1 MNARR
6 PAWNTACV
14 TLLRVSDPDHFALR
28 NAVRAAVVV
37 PGAFAIGQLGFD
49 NPNTGL
55 FAGFG
60 ALGILL
66 FADFS
71 GPRLGRLAAYVVL
84 FLTGAVLITIGTL
97 CSHSPLLA
105 AVVMAVVGF
114 VVLFSGIINA
124 YIAAGTNAALLTFIL
139 AVMVP
144 ASALDIPSRLTG
156 WAIGGVLAITA
167 TMVLLPARP
176 RDKLRAAAAEACRA
190 LADLVA
196 EPSEP
201 GREKAAR
208 AAINALRERFVA
220 TPFRPTGS
228 TGPGAALA
236 SIVDEL
242 GWLFGLATS
251 AELDVVE
258 AEGAC
263 AANVAVLRESA
274 ERLSGDRVTIELD
287 RVVEVREDLLDGL
300 VRRLGDAAVR
310 NDDNAIRD
318 ALHSTWQLRV
328 ISYAT
333 LQIGELAQTATG
345 SMPPLAAQRSLA
357 AVRQLLADHANL
369 RSVWMRNTLRATAG
383 LSLAVLVGQLA
394 SVQNAFW
401 IVLGTLTVLR
411 SNALGTGASVL
422 RALLGTTIGI
432 VIGGALVVVIG
443 TNEVP
448 LWIALPPAIFFA
460 AYAPRAIS
468 FAAGQAGFTVA
479 VLVFFNL
486 IAPSG
491 WEVGLVRVQDVA
503 IGFAISVVVGL
514 LFWPRGAAAILRRSL
529 DEAYEACAAC
539 LAMCVGWLLDGGPSD
554 QLTRP
559 RRQAV
564 ARERLLDTAVRQFL
578 SERAPPAARI
588 DDVAMLVAGAVRLRV
603 TGDALVSMGEHVGS
617 VERHDAEGS
626 VHGDSESVRA
636 WYSALGVA
644 LAARSTPPAPAI
656 AERELPPEVL
666 EGVRTA
672 ATTGDRAHTLAAVV
686 VSWASEHLDLLRRQE
701 DRITQAAARIA
712 QDRPA

>member
-1 MNARR
+1 
-6 PAWNTACV
+6 V
-14 TLLRVSDPDHFALR
+14 TVLRVSDPDRFALR
-28 NAVRAAVVV
+28 SAVRAAVVV

-49 NPNTGL
+49 NPNIGL

-60 ALGILL
+60 ALGMLL

-71 GPRLGRLAAYVVL
+71 GPRLGRLAAYSAL
-84 FLTGAVLITIGTL
+84 LLTGAVLITIGTL
-97 CSHSPLLA
+97 CSQSPVLA
-105 AVVMAVVGF
+105 AAVMAVVGF

-139 AVMVP
+139 AAMVP
-144 ASALDIPSRLTG
+144 ASAQDIASRLTG
-156 WAIGGVLAITA
+156 WAIGGSLAITA
-167 TMVLLPARP
+167 TMVLFPARP
-176 RDKLRAAAAEACRA
+176 RDKLRTAAAEACRA

-196 EPSEP
+196 ERRQPS
-201 GREKAAR
+201 REEAAR
-208 AAINALRERFVA
+208 AAIKTLRERFVA

-228 TGPGAALA
+228 TGAGAALA

-242 GWLFGLATS
+242 GWLFALAMS
-251 AELDVVE
+251 AEMNVVE
-258 AEGAC
+258 AAATR

-274 ERLSGDRVTIELD
+274 QRLSGHRVTVELD
-287 RVVEVREDLLDGL
+287 RLVKVREDLLDGL

-345 SMPPLAAQRSLA
+345 SVPPLAAQRALA
-357 AVRQLLADHANL
+357 AVRQLVADHVNL

-401 IVLGTLTVLR
+401 IVLGTLSVLR
-411 SNALGTGASVL
+411 SSALGTGASVL

-443 TNEVP
+443 TNKVP

-468 FAAGQAGFTVA
+468 FAAGQAAFTVA

-486 IAPSG
+486 IAPGG
-491 WEVGLVRVQDVA
+491 WEVGLVRVQNVA

-539 LAMCVGWLLDGGPSD
+539 LAMCVGWLLDGGPTD

-564 ARERLLDTAVRQFL
+564 ACERLLDTAVRQFL
-578 SERAPPAARI
+578 SERAAPAQRI
-588 DDVAMLVAGAVRLRV
+588 DDVAMLAAGAVRLRV
-603 TGDALVSMGEHVGS
+603 TGDALVSLGEHVGS
-617 VERHDAEGS
+617 AERHDAEGS
-626 VHGDSESVRA
+626 LHGDSESVRA
-636 WYSALGVA
+636 WYAALGA
-644 LAARSTPPAPAI
+644 TLAAHSAPPAPTA
-656 AERELPPEVL
+656 ADSELPPGLV
-666 EGVRTA
+666 EGVRA
-672 ATTGDRAHTLAAVV
+672 VATTGDRAHTLAAVV
-686 VSWASEHLDLLRRQE
+686 VSWASEHLNLLRRQE
-701 DRITQAAARIA
+701 DRLAQAAARIA
-712 QDRPA
+712 QGRSA